1 MTSRESRAQLL
12 ARMAAKM
19 KYTPDLFDE
28 ACKRAAEHIGELD
41 EKTLATLA
49 GPIKRYTPEQ
59 IDLLLKI
66 FPPDRPAPKGD
77 DSAES

>member
-1 MTSRESRAQLL
+1 MTSRESREQLL

-28 ACKRAAEHIGELD
+28 ACKRAAERVDALD
-41 EKTLATLA
+41 EATLA
-49 GPIKRYTPEQ
+49 QLSGPPRFTPEQ
-59 IDLLLKI
+59 INLLLKM
-66 FPPDRPAPKGD
+66 FPPDRHSPKGD

>member
-28 ACKRAAEHIGELD
+28 ACKRAAERVGDLD
-41 EKTLATLA
+41 EATLA
-49 GPIKRYTPEQ
+49 QLAGPKRFTPEQ

-66 FPPDRPAPKGD
+66 FPPDRLAPKGD
-77 DSAES
+77 DAAES